1 MSGRACTKR
10 QYTTKCPF
18 VGTFKPNQ
26 AENPSGQGFGALYH
40 PARGPA
46 SLNRSR
52 RGGRRLSP
60 PHAVGRSAR
69 GARAARWGGFASPRS
84 GEVGARNA
92 RSQVGRFRLPTQW
105 GGRRA
110 ERAQPGGEVSPPHAV
125 GRSARGARRVGTCI
139 YPRQGLRVSLFR
151 MPDWKALRH
160 QFPLLD
166 RYIRGPRSGSPT
178 GSRSWSGCAPGSAAC
193 STRRRGRR
201 RSRPRCRSP

>member
-60 PHAVGRSAR
+60 PRSVGRSERGTRAARWGGRRAERAQPGGEVSPPRSAGRSAR

-84 GEVGARNA
+84 GEVGARSA
-92 RSQVGRFRLPTQW
+92 PGGDVHLPT
-105 GGRRA
+105 
-110 ERAQPGGEVSPPHAV
+110 P
-125 GRSARGARRVGTCI
+125 RVAG
-139 YPRQGLRVSLFR
+139 
-151 MPDWKALRH
+151 
-160 QFPLLD
+160 
-166 RYIRGPRSGSPT
+166 
-178 GSRSWSGCAPGSAAC
+178 
-193 STRRRGRR
+193 
-201 RSRPRCRSP
+201 

>member
-46 SLNRSR
+46 SLNRSP
-52 RGGRRLSP
+52 RGGRRAERAQPGGEVSP

-69 GARAARWGGFASPRS
+69 GTRAARWGGFASPRS

-92 RSQVGRFRLPTQW
+92 RSQVGRFRLPTQ
-105 GGRRA
+105 
-110 ERAQPGGEVSPPHAV
+110 
-125 GRSARGARRVGTCI
+125 
-139 YPRQGLRVSLFR
+139 
-151 MPDWKALRH
+151 
-160 QFPLLD
+160 
-166 RYIRGPRSGSPT
+166 
-178 GSRSWSGCAPGSAAC
+178 
-193 STRRRGRR
+193 
-201 RSRPRCRSP
+201 

>member
-52 RGGRRLSP
+52 RRGRRLSP

-69 GARAARWGGFASPRS
+69 GARAAGWGGFASPRS
-84 GEVGARNA
+84 GEVGARSA

-125 GRSARGARRVGTCI
+125 GRSARGARAARWG
-139 YPRQGLRVSLFR
+139 GFAS
-151 MPDWKALRH
+151 
-160 QFPLLD
+160 
-166 RYIRGPRSGSPT
+166 PRSGEV
-178 GSRSWSGCAPGSAAC
+178 GARSAPGGDVHLPTPTIA
-193 STRRRGRR
+193 G
-201 RSRPRCRSP
+201 

>member
-110 ERAQPGGEVSPPHAV
+110 ERAQPGGEVGARSARSRVGRFRLPTQWGGRRAERAQPGGEVSPPHAV
-125 GRSARGARRVGTCI
+125 GRSARGARAARWG
-139 YPRQGLRVSLFR
+139 GFAS
-151 MPDWKALRH
+151 
-160 QFPLLD
+160 
-166 RYIRGPRSGSPT
+166 PRSGEV
-178 GSRSWSGCAPGSAAC
+178 GARSAPGGDVHLP
-193 STRRRGRR
+193 T
-201 RSRPRCRSP
+201 PRVAG

>member
-110 ERAQPGGEVSPPHAV
+110 ERAARWGGRRAERAQPGGEVSPPHAV
-125 GRSARGARRVGTCI
+125 GRSARGARAARWG
-139 YPRQGLRVSLFR
+139 GFAS
-151 MPDWKALRH
+151 
-160 QFPLLD
+160 
-166 RYIRGPRSGSPT
+166 PRSGEV
-178 GSRSWSGCAPGSAAC
+178 GARSAPGGDVHLP
-193 STRRRGRR
+193 T
-201 RSRPRCRSP
+201 PRVAG

>member
-69 GARAARWGGFASPRS
+69 GARRVGRCRLPTQWGGRRAERAQPG
-84 GEVGARNA
+84 GEVSPPRAVGRSARGT

-125 GRSARGARRVGTCI
+125 GRSARGARRVGTC
-139 YPRQGLRVSLFR
+139 
-151 MPDWKALRH
+151 
-160 QFPLLD
+160 
-166 RYIRGPRSGSPT
+166 
-178 GSRSWSGCAPGSAAC
+178 
-193 STRRRGRR
+193 
-201 RSRPRCRSP
+201 